1 MSGLGFLLLNLPE
14 PERAA
19 RCRELRAL
27 ALVYLGLTHRRYW
40 IFPYPSPNPGT
51 SSPISPTHPVTKAL
65 GEAVVDA
72 EVTDQA
78 LVELSSIPALRKRRL
93 LSAYAALLP
102 GRSG

>member
-27 ALVYLGLTHRRYW
+27 ALVYLGLTH
-40 IFPYPSPNPGT
+40 
-51 SSPISPTHPVTKAL
+51 PVTKAL
-65 GEAVVDA
+65 SEAVTDA
-72 EVTDQA
+72 EVTDRA
-78 LVELSSIPALRKRRL
+78 IAELSSIPALRKRRL
-93 LSAYAALLP
+93 LSAYAALMP